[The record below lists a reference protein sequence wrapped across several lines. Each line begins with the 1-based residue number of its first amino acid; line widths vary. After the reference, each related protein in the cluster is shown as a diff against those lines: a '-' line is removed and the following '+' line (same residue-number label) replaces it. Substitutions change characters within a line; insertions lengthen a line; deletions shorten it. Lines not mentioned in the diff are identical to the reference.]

1 MAVLLLGV
9 YRSEGDPL
17 REFDQVTDCDWDP
30 PREFDETSDRDL
42 GTLRAFHEASD
53 CDSFSFFF

>member
-9 YRSEGDPL
+9 SWSEGDPL
-17 REFDQVTDCDWDP
+17 KEFDQVSDCDWD
-30 PREFDETSDRDL
+30 L
-42 GTLRAFHEASD
+42 LRAFDQASD